1 MWEVAPHKASCVS
14 RHQIGPICISELF
27 FRNVFGFHLLLTE
40 PELSDEKMTALGPC
54 KAFSVTL
61 LDSICV
67 LCQIVI
73 YVKERRIV
81 GQGKGIVN
89 V

>member
-1 MWEVAPHKASCVS
+1 M
-14 RHQIGPICISELF
+14 
-27 FRNVFGFHLLLTE
+27 
-40 PELSDEKMTALGPC
+40 SDEKMTALGPC